1 MRSIKDIGVFLFHF
15 VHYRHLLIGERLLFC
30 GRLHRQ
36 IICRVEIGEHL
47 LTVKVDIVVHK

>member
-1 MRSIKDIGVFLFHF
+1 MSSIEDIGVFLFHF